1 MSNLIPIQDNDGAQA
16 VMGRDLHAFLEV
28 KERYTQWVARHVE
41 KYGFIEGHDFIR
53 EIGKSTGGRPSENH
67 ILTMDMAKELSMIQ
81 ANSRGKQARQYFIEC
96 EKRAKSAAPALPQT
110 YKEALVA
117 LVAEVEAKEKAEEE
131 AQLMSQRLQVVEGT
145 TGIIPG
151 TFWTLAY
158 GTKGKNIFIRKLRQ
172 MGFLYKQSQRLT
184 MQGEA
189 TNLLR
194 NWNRPIPDTDRTTM
208 TAVIIPGKEW
218 EFFQFIESTPELSG
232 AFEPV
237 VNSREELEAR
247 VEMVRNGGSL

>member
-1 MSNLIPIQDNDGAQA
+1 MSNLIPIQDNDGVQA

-28 KERYTQWVARHVE
+28 ATAYKDWFPRMVA
-41 KYGFIEGHDFIR
+41 YGFEEEKDFSSFLS
-53 EIGKSTGGRPSENH
+53 ESTGGRPRQDH
-67 ILTMDMAKELSMIQ
+67 VITLDMAKEISMIQ
-81 ANSRGKQARQYFIEC
+81 RTAKGKQAREYFIEC
-96 EKRAKSAAPALPQT
+96 ERRAKAAAPALPQT

-117 LVAEVEAKEKAEEE
+117 LLAEVEAKEKAEEE

-158 GTKGKNIFIRKLRQ
+158 GAKGKNIFIRKLRQ

-189 TNLLR
+189 TNLMR

-218 EFFQFIESTPELSG
+218 EFFQFVESTPELSG
-232 AFEPV
+232 NFEPV